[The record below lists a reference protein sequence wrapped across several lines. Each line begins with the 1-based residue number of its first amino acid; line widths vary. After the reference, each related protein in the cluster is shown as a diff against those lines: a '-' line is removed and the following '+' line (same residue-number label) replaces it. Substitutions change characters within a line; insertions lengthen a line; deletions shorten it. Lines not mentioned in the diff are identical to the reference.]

1 MRNILLDRA
10 LMNFGAKVSKEPFV
24 KSARWR
30 IGNLRIVPFETLGM
44 VATINFSENMKIVSV
59 LRYHIPHIPH
69 IPHGTPNTEIEFTGH
84 FLRASSRRFV
94 KCPL

>member
-1 MRNILLDRA
+1 
-10 LMNFGAKVSKEPFV
+10 MNCGAKVSKEPFI
-24 KSARWR
+24 KSVRWR
-30 IGNLRIVPFETLGM
+30 IGNLRIVPFEALGM

-59 LRYHIPHIPH
+59 LQYH